1 MKYFKW
7 FCMVGLL
14 LAVACEKEDL
24 GRTRSIT
31 FNATIEQFRDPSDG
45 QKIVLRNEQWIYW
58 EVGDS
63 ISIGSERSTLSTRG
77 DLVNATPGTDY
88 EDFNGVFIAELPE
101 NSTKFLGLHPCN
113 SGNVIKGK
121 ADAPYFETPV
131 LQLAATQPLRHDSTF
146 SRSILPMVAWY
157 GGNWDENDPTPFN
170 LDFHNLGA
178 IVRIQLFNATGADAT
193 IDHITFTSVA
203 DPTKGIVAKN
213 LSGPFS
219 VHNYTTENPHLGE
232 LDGGSKTVTITCGE
246 DGLAFAQNALKSF
259 YLVLPAFGGRETTTN
274 LCITMDVVTKAGT
287 HCIKTFT
294 APTRRTGV
302 TYMNA
307 MGVSAWSET
316 GAASAGLVG
325 NGTVTRPFKVYT
337 INDLLYLRSC
347 YNASPDG
354 SGYRRINGQPIT
366 ANTYIKIMRS
376 DIVLTRSNWTT
387 GIRNFVGHLTSM
399 SNSANPGIVDS
410 CVDVPLFESIGSDG
424 EVEGLA
430 LKSAV
435 TFTLTSGTGVSPFCY
450 SNAGTIKNCVITT
463 IPGASSKVNLAGSS
477 SFAGICVINSGTI
490 EGCRFGGKAEVQE
503 GKNFAGICLQN
514 TGTIKGCQISSPAAM
529 TFASNGSTAAGICYE
544 NQAGGT
550 VRDCYFA
557 ADITSSTINW
567 AGIVYENSGTVEH
580 CYFSSTGHIYT
591 SKEVGGIVRTN
602 KGASSKIDYCWLE
615 GPLRGKIMGG
625 IVDSLAAGTV
635 INCFTQ
641 LNAMI
646 TIQNATDIG
655 GGLVARMT
663 GGSIENSYV
672 NEFYLQV
679 ENANATFGGIVG
691 KATGGSVT
699 NCYDKENRNVFYGT
713 TSGVTYNRCYLVDG
727 SQTEVTSISSALAIS
742 ATGTSGCLVDLLN
755 DNTYGAPAISG
766 AKGWTNSNGFFPVL
780 AAYTIRSKWFGR
792 Y

>member
-14 LAVACEKEDL
+14 LAVACEKEDE
-24 GRTRSIT
+24 GRTRSIS
-31 FNATIEQFRDPSDG
+31 FSATIEQFRDPSDG

-58 EVGDS
+58 EIGDQ
-63 ISIGSERSTLSTRG
+63 ISIGSDIADEATVG
-77 DLVNATPGTDY
+77 DLVNSSPGGDFADFSGIFVSTLDY
-88 EDFNGVFIAELPE
+88 G
-101 NSTKFLGLHPCN
+101 STKFLGLHPYNENN
-113 SGNVIKGK
+113 SIEGKGNEY
-121 ADAPYFETPV
+121 PYFKTPTLV
-131 LQLAATQPLRHDSTF
+131 LANEQPLRNDTTF

-170 LDFHNLGA
+170 LDFHNLSA
-178 IVRIQLFNATGADAT
+178 IVRIQLFNSTGAPAT
-193 IDHITFTSVA
+193 IDHIDFTSVD
-203 DPTKGIVAKN
+203 DPTRGIVAKN

-219 VHNYTTENPHLGE
+219 VHDYTTENPHLGE
-232 LDGGSKTVTITCGE
+232 LGEGSKTVTITCGE
-246 DGLAFAQNALKSF
+246 EGLAFPANELKTF
-259 YLVLPAFGGRETTTN
+259 YLVLPAFGGRDVTTN
-274 LCITMDVVTKAGT
+274 LRIEMDVVTKDNT
-287 HCIKTFT
+287 PLHCKKTFK

-307 MGVSAWSET
+307 IGITEWNAST
-316 GAASAGLVG
+316 GADSIGLVG
-325 NGTVTRPFKVYT
+325 NGTPTRPFKIYT
-337 INDLLYLRSC
+337 IRDLCYLRDH
-347 YNASPDG
+347 YNDD
-354 SGYRRINGQPIT
+354 RRLNGQLIT
-366 ANTYIKIMRS
+366 PNTYIKIMRS

-387 GIRNFVGHLTSM
+387 GIRNFEGHLTSM

-410 CVDVPLFESIGSDG
+410 CVDVPLFESISSGG
-424 EVEGLA
+424 VVEGLA

-450 SNAGTIKNCVITT
+450 SNAGTIRNCVITT

-514 TGTIKGCQISSPAAM
+514 KNTGTIKGCQISSPAAM

-550 VRDCYFA
+550 VRDSYFA
-557 ADITSSTINW
+557 ADITGSTINW

-713 TSGVTYNRCYLVDG
+713 TSGTTYNRCYLVDG
-727 SQTEVTSISSALAIS
+727 SQANINPVSSSTANAYTTLQGNLNVDVP
-742 ATGTSGCLVDLLN
+742 TGG
-755 DNTYGAPAISG
+755 
-766 AKGWTNSNGFFPVL
+766 KGWTGAGGNTTPPVL
-780 AAYTIRSKWFGR
+780 ESYTMP
-792 Y
+792 

>member
-63 ISIGSERSTLSTRG
+63 ISIGSERSISSTRG

-121 ADAPYFETPV
+121 AAAPYFETPV

-178 IVRIQLFNATGADAT
+178 IVRIQLFNATGADAI
-193 IDHITFTSVA
+193 IDHITFTSV
-203 DPTKGIVAKN
+203 DEPTKGIVAKN

-219 VHNYTTENPHLGE
+219 VHDYTTENPHLGE
-232 LDGGSKTVTITCGE
+232 LGGGSTSVTITCGE
-246 DGLAFAQNALKSF
+246 DGLAFAQNDLKSF

-287 HCIKTFT
+287 HCKKTFT

-325 NGTVTRPFKVYT
+325 NGTPTRPFKIYT
-337 INDLLYLRSC
+337 IRDLCYLRDH
-347 YNASPDG
+347 YNGD
-354 SGYRRINGQPIT
+354 RRLNGQLIT
-366 ANTYIKIMRS
+366 PNTYIKIMRS

-387 GIRNFVGHLTSM
+387 GIRNFKGHLTSM

-410 CVDVPLFESIGSDG
+410 CVDVPLFESIDSDG

-450 SNAGTIKNCVITT
+450 SNAGTIRNCVITT

-477 SFAGICVINSGTI
+477 SFAGICVINSGAI

-557 ADITSSTINW
+557 ADITGSTINW

-727 SQTEVTSISSALAIS
+727 SQTNINPVYSSTDGVYETLQRDLN
-742 ATGTSGCLVDLLN
+742 ATGKPAGGKDWTGASGKTV
-755 DNTYGAPAISG
+755 P
-766 AKGWTNSNGFFPVL
+766 PVL
-780 AAYTIRSKWFGR
+780 KGYTIGSKWFGR